1 MDIVLNIYRI
11 HWAIE
16 NNKLRRLK
24 YSNHFIEYFTR
35 NCSYNDIKSYYF
47 ESTPC
52 GLFEL
57 IYYIQE
63 WILMPF
69 GYPSSF
75 VYSQIRNHQNLYL
88 HYNTESNLKS
98 IVLTRNV
105 YALVLDST
113 RIELNFR
120 YDY

>member
-1 MDIVLNIYRI
+1 MDIVFDIYRI

-16 NNKLRRLK
+16 NNKLRKLR
-24 YSNHFIEYFTR
+24 YSNNFIEYFTR

-47 ESTPC
+47 ETTPD

-63 WILMPF
+63 WILIPF
-69 GYPSSF
+69 GYPISL
-75 VYSQIRNHQNLYL
+75 VYSQIRNQHKFYL
-88 HYNTESNLKS
+88 HYNTQSNFRS
-98 IVLTRNV
+98 IILTRNV

-113 RIELNFR
+113 RIDLNYR
-120 YDY
+120 LDY